1 MKTVTMADVA
11 KKANVSKSTVSQFV
25 NGRYEF
31 MSVETKER
39 LKTIIKELNYK
50 PNYVAKSLKQ
60 KKTSTIGVVVAN
72 ILHTFS
78 TQVIR
83 AIEDHC
89 NTENIHVIVCNADDK
104 PLKEQNYIEMLRAKQ
119 VDGLILFPTGGN
131 VDLYRAME
139 NEPFPL
145 VFVDRIVEE
154 TTISTILLD
163 NHTASEMLV
172 DHLVEG
178 GYKRIAFATTT
189 LVGKLTPRVER
200 LEGYKSGL
208 LKHSLPI
215 LEQNYIG
222 VKRDEMN
229 REFTVMFNS
238 AQPPDSIICGN
249 DLTLLEALKFFK
261 QKQMNIPDDVAVV
274 SIDEVPYS
282 EIFNPSL
289 TTVSQPAFEIGKNA
303 AELLMKKVK
312 GEVLKENPIVRYP
325 PQLIVRESSMRRDRR
340 E

>member
-1 MKTVTMADVA
+1 MKPVTMADVA

-25 NGRYEF
+25 NARYEF

-39 LKTIIKELNYK
+39 LETIINELNYK

-89 NTENIHVIVCNADDK
+89 NTENIHVIVCNADDNPK
-104 PLKEQNYIEMLRAKQ
+104 KERNYIEMLRAKQ

-131 VDLYRAME
+131 VDLYQKME
-139 NEPFPL
+139 REAFPL
-145 VFVDRIVEE
+145 IFIDRIVEE
-154 TTISTILLD
+154 PSISTLLLD
-163 NHTASEMLV
+163 NHTASEILV
-172 DHLVEG
+172 DHLVEN

-189 LVGKLTPRVER
+189 LVGKLTPRIER

-208 LKHSLPI
+208 RKHSLTI
-215 LEQNYIG
+215 NEQNYIG
-222 VKRDEMN
+222 VKKDEMN
-229 REFTVMFNS
+229 REFTRMFNS
-238 AQPPDSIICGN
+238 TQPPDSIICGN

-261 QKQMNIPDDVAVV
+261 QKRMDIPKDVAVV

-282 EIFNPSL
+282 EIFDPSL
-289 TTVSQPAFEIGKNA
+289 TIVSQPAFEIGKEA
-303 AELLMKKVK
+303 AELLMKKVN
-312 GEVLKENPIVRYP
+312 GEIVEQIPIVRYP
-325 PQLIVRESSMRRDRR
+325 PQLIVRESSMRRDSR
-340 E
+340 